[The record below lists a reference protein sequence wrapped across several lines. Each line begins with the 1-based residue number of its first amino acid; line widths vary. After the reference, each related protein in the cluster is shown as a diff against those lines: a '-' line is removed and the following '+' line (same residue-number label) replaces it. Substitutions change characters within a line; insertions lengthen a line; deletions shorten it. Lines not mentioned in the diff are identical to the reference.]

1 MFNIRTDTRRNEKSS
16 RCPGGER
23 QRGAN
28 KHGKKKHSLELF
40 FLGMFGLFCGGAE
53 AIEKILISKPQI
65 SGGNVEVASLGWCE
79 EAKLSPVGV
88 ISSSLFNSTSLCQHN
103 K

>member
-1 MFNIRTDTRRNEKSS
+1 MA
-16 RCPGGER
+16 
-23 QRGAN
+23 Q
-28 KHGKKKHSLELF
+28 KKHSLELF
-40 FLGMFGLFCGGAE
+40 FWACSGFFCGGAE

-79 EAKLSPVGV
+79 EAKLGPVGV
-88 ISSSLFNSTSLCQHN
+88 ISSSLVNSTSLCQHN